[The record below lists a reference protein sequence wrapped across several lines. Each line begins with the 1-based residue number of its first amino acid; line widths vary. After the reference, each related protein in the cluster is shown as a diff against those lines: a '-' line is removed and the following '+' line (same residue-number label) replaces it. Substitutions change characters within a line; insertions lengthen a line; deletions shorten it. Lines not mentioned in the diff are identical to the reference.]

1 MAKKRK
7 IRYDRLLIVILGGI
21 LLCAA
26 LIFTIKGLVSLFT
39 KDSNKDN
46 KTQETIVPTNV
57 DNKNTSLELISYQI
71 YEDTNSDLGFNFVV
85 AEIKFSNQDGIN
97 YDLNS
102 LSTNEGISLASTYDY
117 QKSFNGKY
125 NFSSLGTTTSV
136 ASTDKEYT
144 CKLFIPYTN
153 TTTVLTLTDSNTNAS
168 LNIDLT
174 KDKADIN
181 NIKVD
186 DNSTV
191 ITSNDYDI
199 SVSNSYISE
208 KMTRDGQSYS
218 ASMLSIYTFELK
230 VNSISS
236 GVKITNATFY
246 QTSTGSSENC
256 LDESYASLKIGNALN
271 KELNAGDTYAL
282 FFEMPDNPDEEHDYK
297 GTITLTFSDGSSASI
312 DTTLR

>member
-26 LIFTIKGLVSLFT
+26 LIFAVKGLVSLF
-39 KDSNKDN
+39 SKDN
-46 KTQETIVPTNV
+46 TQNSGQDTSVPKDV
-57 DNKNTSLELISYQI
+57 DNKNTILELGDYVV
-71 YEDTNSDLGFNFVV
+71 YEDSNNDLGFNFVI
-85 AEIKFSNQDGIN
+85 AEIKFANQDGIN

-102 LSTNEGISLASTYDY
+102 LTTNEGISLANTYDY
-117 QKSFNGKY
+117 SKNFNGKY
-125 NFSSLGTTTSV
+125 NFSSLGTVTTVTSNE
-136 ASTDKEYT
+136 KEYT

-153 TTTVLTLTDSNTNAS
+153 TNMLLILTDNNTNTS
-168 LNIDLT
+168 LSIDLS
-174 KDKADIN
+174 KNKADIN
-181 NIKVD
+181 TIKVD
-186 DNSTV
+186 DTSTI

-218 ASMLSIYTFELK
+218 ASMLSTYTFELK
-230 VNSISS
+230 VNSINS
-236 GVKITNATFY
+236 GIKITGATFT
-246 QTSTGSSENC
+246 QTSTGVSENC
-256 LDESYASLKIGNALN
+256 LDESYASMKIGNILN

-297 GTITLTFSDGSSASI
+297 GTITVTFSDNSSTTI

>member
-21 LLCAA
+21 LLCVA
-26 LIFTIKGLVSLFT
+26 LIFAVKGLVSLF
-39 KDSNKDN
+39 SKDN
-46 KTQETIVPTNV
+46 TQNNGQDTSVPKDV
-57 DNKNTSLELISYQI
+57 DNKNTALELVDYVV
-71 YEDTNSDLGFNFVV
+71 YEDSNNDLGFSFVI
-85 AEIKFSNQDGIN
+85 AEIKFANKDGIN

-102 LSTNEGISLASTYDY
+102 LTTNEGISLANTYDY
-117 QKSFNGKY
+117 SKNFNGKY
-125 NFSSLGTTTSV
+125 NFSGLGTVTTVTSNE
-136 ASTDKEYT
+136 KEYT

-153 TTTVLTLTDSNTNAS
+153 TNMLLILTDNNTNTS
-168 LNIDLT
+168 LSIDLS
-174 KDKADIN
+174 KNKADIN
-181 NIKVD
+181 TIKVD
-186 DNSTV
+186 DTSTI

-218 ASMLSIYTFELK
+218 ASMLSTYTFELK
-230 VNSISS
+230 VNSINS
-236 GVKITNATFY
+236 GIKITGATFT
-246 QTSTGSSENC
+246 QTSTGVSESC
-256 LDESYASLKIGNALN
+256 LDESYASMKIGNILN

-297 GTITLTFSDGSSASI
+297 GTITVTFSDNSSTTI